1 MLFAEMVCYYTYK
14 KTGVWQRLNDLY
26 DRYGYCLDK
35 NVSYS
40 FGGLNAMAEMNAIV
54 DGFKKAPPEKLDIYN
69 VIAMRDYSVPVR
81 ISEDGEEPLDIA
93 KSNSVYFEMENGSFV
108 CVRPSGTEPKLK
120 IYYSIKLK
128 DFASAEKAFEKM
140 SAAMEKLVKGA

>member
-1 MLFAEMVCYYTYK
+1 
-14 KTGVWQRLNDLY
+14 
-26 DRYGYCLDK
+26 
-35 NVSYS
+35 
-40 FGGLNAMAEMNAIV
+40 
-54 DGFKKAPPEKLDIYN
+54 
-69 VIAMRDYSVPVR
+69 MRDYSVPVR

>member
-1 MLFAEMVCYYTYK
+1 MVCYYTYK